1 MKTQITNIINGSKN
15 VRILESAEKYI
26 NAKRSTS
33 HNGYAGTSYTV
44 KEDTFK
50 KVLEEN
56 GESLRIEL
64 FGEELT
70 LKLGQSLSGK
80 SKWYYA
86 PISESQYMKYTGS
99 KDGLKTTQENCP
111 EIKINEYCDV
121 VIANGMNYS
130 YIDSSFVTIK

>member
-33 HNGYAGTSYTV
+33 HNGYAGTSYAV

-56 GESLRIEL
+56 
-64 FGEELT
+64 GEELT

-121 VIANGMNYS
+121 VIANGMNYT